1 MNTVIKRGT
10 PGVLRRLKLYSS
22 MIRYGNAHNED
33 FAREHA
39 EFFKGMTAYCGDW
52 RGKRVLD
59 VGCGKSFWLTLL
71 LHSAGAEVTGIDAEV
86 TDPRIHFQKYL
97 GIARRNGVERA
108 LRTWFWDYRYARPY
122 YEALARYVPFA
133 LRFDGIDTRAMSAT
147 ALDFP
152 DRTFDLVVSHEVF
165 EHIADVPATLKS
177 LARALKPEGRTY
189 IYIHNYTSLSGGHHI
204 AWKYPDTEP
213 STTVPPWDHLRE
225 NRHAD
230 IPSWI
235 NRLREHEYRPMFEE
249 YFDIL
254 DWFPLGEEGRAL
266 LTPALKRELALYSEH
281 ELLTKGFVVV
291 AKPKKTTVP

>member
-1 MNTVIKRGT
+1 MTFA
-10 PGVLRRLKLYSS
+10 RRLQLYLS

-39 EFFKGMTAYCGDW
+39 DFFKAMTAYCGNW
-52 RGKRVLD
+52 RGKRALD

-71 LHSAGAEVTGIDAEV
+71 LHSAGAEATGIDAEV
-86 TDPRIHFQKYL
+86 TDPHIHFRKYL

-108 LRTWFWDYRYARPY
+108 LRTLFWDYRYARPY
-122 YEALARYVPFA
+122 YRTLARHVPFA
-133 LRFDGIDTRAMSAT
+133 LQFVGIDVRPMDAT

-152 DRTFDLVVSHEVF
+152 DDTFDVVVSHEVF
-165 EHIADVPATLKS
+165 EHLPDVSATLKS
-177 LARALKPEGRTY
+177 LARVLKPEGRTY

-204 AWKYPDTEP
+204 AWKYPDVEP
-213 STTVPPWDHLRE
+213 SNIVPPWDHLRA
-225 NRHAD
+225 NLHAD

-235 NRLREHEYRPMFEE
+235 NRKREHEYRPMFEK

-254 DWFPLGEEGRAL
+254 DWFPLGKEGRAL
-266 LTPALKRELALYSEH
+266 LTPALRKELVQYSED

-291 AKPKKTTVP
+291 AKPKKTS